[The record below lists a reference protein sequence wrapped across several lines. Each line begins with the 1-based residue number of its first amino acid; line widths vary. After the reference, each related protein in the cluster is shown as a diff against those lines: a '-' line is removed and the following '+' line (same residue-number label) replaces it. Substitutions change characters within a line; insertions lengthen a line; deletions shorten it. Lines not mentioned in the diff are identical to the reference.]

1 MQFSNWCSNG
11 RLTPFHYTINGRP
24 GPRDCISKEL
34 KLGEAL
40 APPRLT
46 RQLFYD
52 PEPHMPQPQTLPI
65 DEDIACIAAAVASSR
80 HTVIEAPPGS
90 GKTTRVVPALAG
102 AAVRAVSGVEPI
114 GDQKVLLIQPRRIAA
129 RSAAERIS
137 TEHASKVG
145 QWAGYHVRFDRKISS
160 QTKIVAMTPGIL
172 LRRLQSD
179 PVLEDVSI
187 VVLDEFHERSLEY
200 DLLLGMLKRIA
211 DQLRPDLKLV
221 VMSATLDTQSVLEYL
236 PDAQRIVTEGRAY
249 PVEIQHGR
257 FEASRNRTGTFEH
270 IVASV
275 TDGVSRMASR
285 YEGDVLAFLP
295 GVGEINEVSRRL
307 DSAAAKHDWH
317 LIQLHGSL
325 SPEKQRNALDK
336 SPRRKVILATN
347 IAETSLTIDGV
358 RIVID
363 SGYARVQRTDSRT
376 GLNRLQLEP
385 ISQASAGQRAGRAGR
400 TASGICFRIWDE
412 IAGRSRPKYL
422 APEVQRVD
430 LTSAALQL
438 LCWGESD
445 LNAFPWVT
453 APPAESLSTALT
465 TLEHLGALT
474 AGRPNHL
481 ANRLVSLP
489 LDPRLGKLMI
499 VGAELR
505 IKQDAA
511 LAAALLSERDVVLRD
526 QWRPHGECDITAR
539 LTLLKNSRS
548 SPFLHTAAASQVH
561 RAAKQLVREYGD
573 EHEPTIAVPDIDT
586 NSLSP
591 DARLR
596 VALLAAFPDRVAR
609 RRQHG
614 SRRGTMVGGKGV
626 QLARQSGTKKS
637 EYFLCL
643 DLDAKGAEA
652 QVRIASPIDQNWL
665 QGVNRRTVVERFFN
679 PTLAAVVSRRREYW
693 CDLMLSE
700 QPVETEADEDTAR
713 TLAQHAS
720 HKFFQLLPKK
730 NKDLIQ
736 WCQRVEWLRH
746 ELAQGD
752 AKNVQISL
760 PSFEGIQCAEMLENW
775 CYGLRT
781 FDQLKQLPWES
792 LLPSQLS
799 NEAKK
804 KLDALAP
811 PKIQLPR
818 GRWVNLVYQPKKT
831 PVLAAKIQELF
842 GWHETPRIAG
852 GRTPLLLHLLA
863 PNGRPQQVT
872 DDLASFWKNTYP
884 VVRRDLRGRYPKHAW
899 PEDPLANVK

>member
-1 MQFSNWCSNG
+1 MHQ
-11 RLTPFHYTINGRP
+11 
-24 GPRDCISKEL
+24 
-34 KLGEAL
+34 
-40 APPRLT
+40 PPV
-46 RQLFYD
+46 
-52 PEPHMPQPQTLPI
+52 LPI
-65 DEDIACIAAAVASSR
+65 DEDIARIVEAVATSR

-102 AAVRAVSGVEPI
+102 SAVRSLSKLESVADE
-114 GDQKVLLIQPRRIAA
+114 KVLLIQPRRIAA
-129 RSAAERIS
+129 RTAAERIAA
-137 TEHASKVG
+137 EHGSATG
-145 QWAGYHVRFDRKISS
+145 QWAGYHVRFDRKISAA
-160 QTKIVAMTPGIL
+160 TKIVAMTPGIL

-179 PVLEDVSI
+179 PILEDVSV

-200 DLLLGMLKRIA
+200 DLLLGMLWRIA

-236 PDAQRIVTEGRAY
+236 PDAKRIVTEGRAY
-249 PVEIQHGR
+249 AVEIKHGR
-257 FEASRNRTGTFEH
+257 FDASRNRTGTFEH
-270 IVASV
+270 IVAA
-275 TDGVSRMASR
+275 TADGITRMASKFD
-285 YEGDVLAFLP
+285 GDVLAFLP

-307 DSAAAKHDWH
+307 DMVAVKHDWH
-317 LIQLHGSL
+317 VIQLHGSL
-325 SPEKQRNALDK
+325 SPEKQSEALSK
-336 SPRRKVILATN
+336 SSRRKVILATN

-358 RIVID
+358 RIVVD
-363 SGYARVQRTDSRT
+363 SGYARVQRTDART

-400 TASGICFRIWDE
+400 TAAGVCYRIWDE
-412 IAGRSRPKYL
+412 ITGRSRPEYL
-422 APEVQRVD
+422 SPEILRVD
-430 LTSAALQL
+430 LTSATLQL

-453 APPAESLSTALT
+453 SPTAESLNNALA

-474 AGRPNHL
+474 DQRPNDL
-481 ANRLVSLP
+481 AKQLVSLP

-499 VGAELR
+499 VGGELK

-526 QWRPHGECDITAR
+526 QWRPTGECDITAR
-539 LTLLKNSRS
+539 LALLKNVRS
-548 SPFLHTAAASQVH
+548 SPTVHTAGAAQVQ
-561 RAAKQLVREYGD
+561 RAAKQLLREYD
-573 EHEPTIAVPDIDT
+573 ERGGSTLAAPEIDT
-586 NSLSP
+586 GSLTP
-591 DARLR
+591 EQRLR
-596 VALLAAFPDRVAR
+596 FALLAAFPDRVAK

-614 SRRGTMVGGKGV
+614 SPRGTMVGGKGV
-626 QLARQSGTKKS
+626 QLAKQSGTKKS

-652 QVRIASPIDQNWL
+652 QIRIASPVDGAWL
-665 QGVNRRTVVERFFN
+665 QGENRRAVVERFFN

-713 TLAQHAS
+713 TLAQHAAQ
-720 HKFFQLLPKK
+720 KFFQLLPKK
-730 NKDLIQ
+730 NKDLMQ
-736 WCQRVEWLRH
+736 WCARVEWLRH
-746 ELAQGD
+746 ELVKGD
-752 AKNVQISL
+752 TKNEEVEL
-760 PSFEGIQCAEMLENW
+760 PSFEGAQCAAMLENW

-781 FDQLKQLPWES
+781 FDQLKQLPWDS

-799 NEAKK
+799 SEAKK
-804 KLDALAP
+804 KLDTMAP

-818 GRWVNLVYQPKKT
+818 GRWVNLVYEPNKA

-842 GWHETPRIAG
+842 GWHETPRLAG

-899 PEDPLANVK
+899 PENPLTDSK